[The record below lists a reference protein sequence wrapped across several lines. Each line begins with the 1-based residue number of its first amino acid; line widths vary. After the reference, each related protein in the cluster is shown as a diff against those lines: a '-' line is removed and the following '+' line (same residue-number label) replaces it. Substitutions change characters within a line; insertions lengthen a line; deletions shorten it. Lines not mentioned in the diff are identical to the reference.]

1 MGEEKFMSPSP
12 YFKKGEVSRQKAE
25 DRIREDII
33 VKCKVC
39 GGIMKFYR
47 HKEKPTL
54 QFANYWHCAIC
65 LRNIVVTQL

>member
-1 MGEEKFMSPSP
+1 MNPSP
-12 YFKKGEVSRQKAE
+12 YVKKGYGEVSKRAE
-25 DRIREDII
+25 DRIRKEVII
-33 VKCKVC
+33 KCKEC

-54 QFANYWHCAIC
+54 QFADYWHCAIC